1 MSIATQ
7 DPAVI
12 GGAPLGPDIA
22 PAATDRETQLT
33 LSSDE
38 RDVLQELLE
47 FVASDVSGA
56 EAESVCS
63 YRERLRSHEQTLN
76 NLLARVRD
84 AGTPDPVEVASED
97 SFPASDPPGWTG
109 VAHVGPPVE
118 ETPVAT

>member
-12 GGAPLGPDIA
+12 GGAPLDPEIA
-22 PAATDRETQLT
+22 PSATDRETQLT
-33 LSSDE
+33 LSSHE

-47 FVASDVSGA
+47 FAANDVGGA
-56 EAESVCS
+56 EPASVTS
-63 YRERLRSHEQTLN
+63 YRDRLRNHEQTLN

-109 VAHVGPPVE
+109 VAHIGPPVDE
-118 ETPVAT
+118 PASTV